1 MASKIIRIEVN
12 NAVFSLPYYVARDE
26 GYFTDEGIEVELV
39 RAGSG
44 RDRDL
49 DVPDQPIS
57 DPKMVESYGW
67 HRGIEEG
74 EFALYRACEWGQI
87 RRTQDSDKGTKVISK
102 RAAVATQAIIVAP
115 NSPCNIPPDLK
126 NVTVAVNFH
135 AGSHYIVLGLLGGYL
150 EKAEIKAVH
159 VGGPKQRFDA
169 LTVGTVGAAAV
180 MEPWIS
186 AAEKLGYKVIA
197 EAYYEGAEV
206 ATPALDP
213 DAYAAIDRAIKRAVA
228 KLNEDKLPYLH
239 YLCDE
244 IPKDVYHL
252 QPEDLHLPRLRYN
265 DPRPYTEAEY
275 QYIYDWM
282 VSWDLL
288 QEDSVY
294 DKIVEERTAAS
305 L

>member
-1 MASKIIRIEVN
+1 MTAKISRIEVN

-26 GYFTDEGIEVELV
+26 GYFADEGIEVELV

-49 DVPDQPIS
+49 DVPDKPIE
-57 DPKMVESYGW
+57 DHNAVESYGW

-87 RRTQDSDKGTKVISK
+87 RRTQDSAVGVKVVSK
-102 RAAVATQAIIVAP
+102 RAAVATMAIVVAP
-115 NSPCNIPPDLK
+115 HAAYNIPSDLS

-135 AGSHYIVLGLLGGYL
+135 AGSHYVALSLLGGYL
-150 EKAEIKAVH
+150 PKDEIKVVH

-169 LTVGTVGAAAV
+169 LTNGTVGAAAL
-180 MEPWIS
+180 MEPWVS
-186 AAEKLGYKVIA
+186 VAEKLGYKVIA

-206 ATPALDP
+206 ATPSLDP
-213 DAYAAIDRAIKRAVA
+213 ETYGAIDRAIKRAVVKINA
-228 KLNEDKLPYLH
+228 DKTPYLH

-244 IPKDVYHL
+244 VPADICDL
-252 QPEDLHLPRLRYN
+252 QPADLHLPRLRYN

-275 QYIYDWM
+275 NYIHDWM
-282 VSWDLL
+282 VSWGLL
-288 QEDSVY
+288 EEESDY
-294 DKIVEERTAAS
+294 DKIIEVQATA
-305 L
+305 